1 MFPWPSL
8 HLVRGCR
15 ELVGYGNVALTRYGE
30 SEKVMEES
38 PPSQA
43 AILLPLSPR
52 RSCHEPRSNS
62 TFQSRATR
70 PPCPRPAPL
79 YVLVDALKGGVS

>member
-43 AILLPLSPR
+43 AILLPLTKTKLP
-52 RSCHEPRSNS
+52 
-62 TFQSRATR
+62 
-70 PPCPRPAPL
+70 
-79 YVLVDALKGGVS
+79 